1 MSEII
6 EINERPQLTFSQRWN
21 GYLALALAALML
33 FVGITLRNAT
43 LNATQT
49 FEDLEAGVRAQ
60 LPQGWLLDSQSDEYV
75 FRAQDPNALP
85 FKTILQVS
93 VLPIGEDATPDV
105 VLDLLKLQRAPRF
118 SSYQEISRT
127 GETLRGDPARR
138 MTYTYTQADRNPFQA
153 SVQLVIEGVD
163 VVVLRRGQAVIITY
177 REERSVFEDHLYR
190 FENLLQTVEIF

>member
-1 MSEII
+1 MTEII

-21 GYLALALAALML
+21 GYLAIALAAVMA

-60 LPQGWLLDSQSDEYV
+60 LPQGWLVDRQSTDYI
-75 FRAQDPNALP
+75 FRAQDPDALP

-105 VLDLLKLQRAPRF
+105 VLDLLKMQRAPRL
-118 SSYQEISRT
+118 SSYQEISRSS
-127 GETLRGDPARR
+127 ETLRGDPARR
-138 MTYTYTQADRNPFQA
+138 MIYAYTQADRNPFQA
-153 SVQLVIEGVD
+153 SVQLVVQGVD

-177 REERSVFEDHLYR
+177 REERSAFDNHLYR